1 MYRKAADGGD
11 HAAQYSLGMAYELGL
26 IGLEE
31 DKGIALDL
39 YRNAADG
46 GDQAVQCELSQA
58 YHLGRFGLD
67 VDQEKAFEYVQKAA
81 RGGSSKAKD
90 IVKKL
95 WVRPLCVVPRFVC
108 CSSALA
114 ARGGCVFDEF

>member
-1 MYRKAADGGD
+1 M
-11 HAAQYSLGMAYELGL
+11 
-26 IGLEE
+26 
-31 DKGIALDL
+31 

-46 GDQAVQCELSQA
+46 GDQAAQCELLQA
-58 YHLGRFGLD
+58 YHLGRFELD

-81 RGGSSKAKD
+81 RGGSSKAKG

-95 WVRPLCVVPRFVC
+95 WARPGCVVPRFEC

-114 ARGGCVFDEF
+114 AREGCVFDEL